1 MAKPRTVKSEIMA
14 TICFPRR
21 GSPSMK
27 VIIEKKNT
35 VNLWSKT
42 ENADLNWLR
51 PIISRIDLPNGLRA
65 LEKIGPPGLEPG

>member
-1 MAKPRTVKSEIMA
+1 MAKAKTVKSTIMA
-14 TICFPRR
+14 TICFSRR

-42 ENADLNWLR
+42 ENVDLNWLR